1 MSVHHLGAGQQL
13 PHDASRLGLRV
24 RPFPAVCHAERDER
38 GVAPAG
44 RHEAGL
50 AQDVGGPAPA
60 VQGLDG
66 DGLARGAAPCRD
78 DDAALTLAERPSLRP
93 SYLYPRALAMCRF
106 RPQALGLLSGGGGGG
121 DDDDVVDHR
130 GDGSGSPG
138 ADRRAGAAVF
148 LDHVAERRNPDLV

>member
-1 MSVHHLGAGQQL
+1 
-13 PHDASRLGLRV
+13 
-24 RPFPAVCHAERDER
+24 
-38 GVAPAG
+38 VAPAG

-66 DGLARGAAPCRD
+66 DGLARGAVPCRD
-78 DDAALTLAERPSLRP
+78 EDAALTLAERPSLRP

-106 RPQALGLLSGGGGGG
+106 RPQALGLLSDGGGG
-121 DDDDVVDHR
+121 DDDVVDHR

-148 LDHVAERRNPDLV
+148 LDHVAERRDPHCSLVLLVPSDLHMTLKLLPADLLIFHIAAAACRFTNLPSPK